1 MSKKTL
7 TWLLIFSVI
16 INVSTLATVGY
27 HRWFKPRKQTFS
39 KDRSGHREFFSKKLG
54 LNEEQSQKVR
64 ELRSELWQQIK
75 PLKTQLD
82 EERCHFFEILKQD
95 TVNIDIV
102 YESINNISDI
112 QKQMQQ
118 KTVENMLAHQSI
130 LTPEQRKIFFSLMAK
145 RMQRGESKR
154 RHSPGSKKDKKSTEK
169 NEEKLP

>member
-16 INVSTLATVGY
+16 INVSTLATVAY
-27 HRWFKPRKQTFS
+27 HRWFKEKKYATH
-39 KDRSGHREFFSKKLG
+39 RSRSNHREYFAKKLG
-54 LNEEQSQKVR
+54 LTEQQTQQVQQLR
-64 ELRSELWQQIK
+64 AELNRQIK

-82 EERCHFFEILKQD
+82 EQRCHFFDILQQD
-95 TVNIDIV
+95 SVNINEV

-145 RMQRGESKR
+145 RMQRGKSKR
-154 RHSPGSKKDKKSTEK
+154 RYPPKSRENK
-169 NEEKLP
+169 NNNQQNEEKLP